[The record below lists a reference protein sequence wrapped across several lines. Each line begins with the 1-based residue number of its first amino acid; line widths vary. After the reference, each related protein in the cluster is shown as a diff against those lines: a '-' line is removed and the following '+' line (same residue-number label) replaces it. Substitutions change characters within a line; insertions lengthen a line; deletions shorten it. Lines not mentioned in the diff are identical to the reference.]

1 MRGHTSFLV
10 YDKNASG
17 IQLIL
22 NYKNVYVLAA
32 FSLVS
37 KVIDRTDSWTFIG
50 QAVKLTLM

>member
-1 MRGHTSFLV
+1 VRGHTSFLV